1 MNIYL
6 SMMAD
11 GKEKQMRKRQLPRW
25 RLLMRKRK
33 LDFSVVLTQNKT
45 AQH

>member
-1 MNIYL
+1 MPSHL
-6 SMMAD
+6 SMMTD

-45 AQH
+45 ALH